1 MPEKILNLKKNKK
14 ILLLSILFLLVL
26 SGVVFVFQKNKDIK
40 IVSKENQNE
49 TSDEVVVE
57 NIVYVGEEKLDSPIS
72 TDFAE
77 GENVENENELEMS
90 NWVLDFINIILEN
103 QKPKTIK
110 VPEEYKSIQL
120 AIDSA
125 KSGDRIEVLPGEYK
139 ENITMKEGVSVIG
152 AGFLTLESQD
162 SLVVQDEKSIN
173 NQVEG
178 NGLTLVL
185 TEDEQTENEDVNE
198 EGVEVEIKT
207 DFYQDKLVS
216 SIIDGGGFGNVVT
229 FKNEITNKTEFG
241 GFTIIN
247 SGKSL
252 SGVFIEDSS
261 PWIHDNVL
269 VDNEYNIYI
278 KGKSSPVIQKNRIQ
292 LANKGIQI
300 YAFEKD
306 DEYEL
311 KSNIIDNLI
320 TDNKIGID
328 VYQSSAEINHNTIS
342 YNNHYKTYLGATYGI
357 YLSKSSA
364 EIKNNIITDN
374 GICELCAGVS
384 ADKESKEVVL
394 KFNNIWNNKNNF
406 VCFGD
411 CTMEDNNLSEEPLF
425 VDYINGGYKLSEES
439 GIIGKSEDELDI
451 GIRW

>member
-1 MPEKILNLKKNKK
+1 MTTKTNKK
-14 ILLLSILFLLVL
+14 IILITILFLLIL
-26 SGVVFVFQKNKDIK
+26 SGAVFAFQQNKDIK
-40 IVSKENQNE
+40 IISKENQNE
-49 TSDEVVVE
+49 ISDEVVVE
-57 NIVYVGEEKLDSPIS
+57 NIVYVGEEKLDSSVS
-72 TDFAE
+72 TNFTE
-77 GENVENENELEMS
+77 GENIKNENESKTS
-90 NWVLDFINIILEN
+90 NWVLDFINIISEK
-103 QKPKTIK
+103 QKPKIIK

-125 KSGDRIEVLPGEYK
+125 KFGDRVEVSPGEYK
-139 ENITMKEGVSVIG
+139 ENIIMKEGVSVIG
-152 AGFLTLESQD
+152 AGLLTLESQD
-162 SLVVQDEKSIN
+162 SSVAQDDIIIS

-185 TEDEQTENEDVNE
+185 MEDEQTENEDVNE
-198 EGVEVEIKT
+198 EGVEVEIKI
-207 DFYQDKLVS
+207 DFSQDKLVS

-229 FKNEITNKTEFG
+229 FKNEITSKTELG

-269 VDNEYNIYI
+269 VNNEYNIYV
-278 KGKSSPVIQKNRIQ
+278 KGKSSPIIQKNRIQ

-384 ADKESKEVVL
+384 ADKESKKVVL

-411 CTMEDNNLSEEPLF
+411 CTMEYNNLSEEPLF
-425 VDYINGGYKLSEES
+425 IDYINGDYKLSEES
-439 GIIGKSEDELDI
+439 TIVGKSEDELDI